1 MIADGVIHG
10 KLIENKQ
17 QPPLE
22 LVLTSFPIFSS
33 EDIESVEILTGEMC
47 YNQAKIL
54 IIHTKKGSAM
64 KEFTLN
70 GKSVRR
76 RRGIELG
83 CLLDQ
88 VQHLCPGGAWKAH
101 SVDQVQH
108 LKLDRVQKY
117 PRPRPSMYG
126 SFSSVCHAER
136 SGCIYMQSAP
146 SVLKYG
152 TLGTVCGL
160 ILISVDSVWR
170 LSLEKVDSLGNRSGV
185 LVSARYYLRSSD
197 TDLPSLVSA

>member
-1 MIADGVIHG
+1 MVFAARSEHHTEAFISLICGLIAAVSFCQEDKSDSLLVIADGVIHG

-33 EDIESVEILTGEMC
+33 EDIESVEILTGGEMC
-47 YNQAKIL
+47 YSQAKIL

-152 TLGTVCGL
+152 TLGA
-160 ILISVDSVWR
+160 
-170 LSLEKVDSLGNRSGV
+170 K
-185 LVSARYYLRSSD
+185 
-197 TDLPSLVSA
+197 

>member
-1 MIADGVIHG
+1 MVFAARSEHHMEAFISLICGLIAAVSFCQEDKSDSLLVIADGVIHG

-33 EDIESVEILTGEMC
+33 EDIESVEILTDGEMC
-47 YNQAKIL
+47 YSQAKIL
-54 IIHTKKGSAM
+54 IIHTKKGSAI

-88 VQHLCPGGAWKAH
+88 EALLRQMKKKWHINPK
-101 SVDQVQH
+101 
-108 LKLDRVQKY
+108 KIR
-117 PRPRPSMYG
+117 
-126 SFSSVCHAER
+126 
-136 SGCIYMQSAP
+136 
-146 SVLKYG
+146 
-152 TLGTVCGL
+152 
-160 ILISVDSVWR
+160 
-170 LSLEKVDSLGNRSGV
+170 SLEVNGKSI
-185 LVSARYYLRSSD
+185 
-197 TDLPSLVSA
+197 TIFTTQ